1 MSYKLLLFWF
11 DIESYGKLR
20 LNEVCDDVGFITVF
34 WSGFVV
40 VVDDRLV
47 VVVCCRFY
55 TDESIFTEVCL
66 LIYGLNTF
74 YCVIIFV
81 CVTFPVT

>member
-20 LNEVCDDVGFITVF
+20 LDEECNDDVVFVIVF

-40 VVDDRLV
+40 VDRL

-55 TDESIFTEVCL
+55 TDEFIFTEVCL